1 MLTLGVGSR
10 KWGGAG
16 PGLPQVGGREQQQAL
31 GPRPAGGAAPA
42 AEGEAA
48 AVHHLGRPQRPRG
61 PRPPAGLRG
70 PGAGAGAGHAG
81 PRARPGALQVRPAG
95 RAGVGGPAA
104 PRPRRRSAPLSP
116 QCGRGPHGH
125 LRGAAQAAAAA
136 GGGAGGGRVQ
146 RRVRAAAA
154 PAAHDPDPGEP
165 GRRGGLRVRR
175 GSRGTQRAP
184 GRAGL
189 PRCASGLPFLSAE
202 GVGQAPASLGAMG
215 QHRGGGAASS
225 RPRPVPRLSGPR
237 SRAGAFSPQSQYVF
251 LHRCLLSK
259 ILEGPS
265 ARPP

>member
-10 KWGGAG
+10 KGGGAG

-31 GPRPAGGAAPA
+31 RPRPAGGAAPA

-61 PRPPAGLRG
+61 PRLPAGLRG

-81 PRARPGALQVRPAG
+81 PRARPGALQVRPGG
-95 RAGVGGPAA
+95 RGWGAPPRPAPSGAQPRCPRSAGVGRTGTFVALLRLLQQLEEEQAADVFNAVCALRRHRPLMIQTPVSRAGAAASGSEGARGAHRGPRGGPGCVAA
-104 PRPRRRSAPLSP
+104 PPAPV
-116 QCGRGPHGH
+116 H
-125 LRGAAQAAAAA
+125 
-136 GGGAGGGRVQ
+136 
-146 RRVRAAAA
+146 
-154 PAAHDPDPGEP
+154 
-165 GRRGGLRVRR
+165 
-175 GSRGTQRAP
+175 
-184 GRAGL
+184 
-189 PRCASGLPFLSAE
+189 LSAE

-215 QHRGGGAASS
+215 QHRGGRVASS